1 MDSSVSDKVLMV
13 ASVCFFLL
21 KAGIG
26 QDVPAVCSQDRL
38 SVAVNSPSIGIDCS
52 NIQPGDTILW
62 TLQSLGEIS
71 TKITVSRCPPPPAN
85 CTLPLSS
92 KFTVTRRSDG
102 TSHMTIAGP
111 ILRENGGQQIK
122 CEPETKKG
130 DSKTA
135 EPLYNKVLDVYA
147 TATDLDSCSEV
158 KPYKEGDMW
167 FVGGRCD
174 FINTFSSL
182 GCYYCTWFEKINQT
196 RINKLQDTHVTVTE
210 GPEQTTNYTCSFKK
224 PLPSV
229 DGTYSYEVEIEHSQT
244 RAKPGQG
251 FPIRNPATP
260 THNCPPFVPEGNSVH
275 CTCTTKDPGLP
286 PREVKWAE
294 TSRTELIITEAPR
307 SLNGHVFTCTA
318 GGGPSVSYTLRV
330 AYGPD
335 EVYVATT
342 AHQTPTCIPIHVN
355 PVPQFQWT
363 RRDTGEVLGR
373 EQTLGIDVDDLEEDW
388 ILDCDVTNVENNG
401 RSTSASISMENI
413 LQDGNLTLVRPDTAE
428 PVSDRFGIGILIG
441 VVIILALAVV
451 MAIILVVILKIFP
464 KLRDAEAD
472 RGGRVAGSVQERG
485 SPEGASNYE
494 SLDQS
499 QRQTPSPYESL
510 RATGG
515 TQETTGGDEDTGP
528 LYANNEIFAEAPV
541 YANSYP
547 GERRMTPLEQ
557 LRLYAVSFGPLVHVK
572 LLLLVGTASDCEDP
586 TGLAGEQHS
595 YLTSPLGV
603 QQAGSGGDRQP
614 KRLKGYALLIRS
626 TYGALLVVFVRTPVV
641 LTELGVWGER
651 KRQFVFES
659 HKRERGG
666 GGGRGEDGEP
676 PDFLHQLEGEV
687 CTCGVCKN
695 TCHAPRHLPCLHSFC
710 TQCLDDYI
718 GKEVKE
724 SGRSYFPCP
733 TCRQPTDLPKN
744 ARLINKYGES
754 FPEDTFVSKLSEV
767 IGAYSDDKSCDLC
780 KRRGETSPA
789 LNWCMECYDAVCD
802 ACTTVHLHNTSTADH
817 VVISLAEMQKLSLE
831 NIMKRKRA
839 VPCSKHG
846 EPVKLYCV
854 DCKEPAC
861 VQCVAVS
868 HRKCDNCITVA
879 DAISAN
885 EEDMAEVVIRL
896 QSLPSEDLMS
906 GSSGDAVLEET
917 VRSSRERIKAI
928 SADIRQ
934 KVEASEKELL
944 AKLEE
949 THIML
954 KEKVTGKGG
963 PAKDHFKTLRAA
975 NDRMQFLLKYGS
987 DVEILQVYDS
997 IKDAMGKM
1005 EKTGSQNGV
1014 GDEGG
1019 EEGEDLMFR
1028 VNFMPD
1034 DAVKLFQRD
1043 YESLGHIQVEDCN
1056 SDDGLSSWGVT
1067 CTSRDE
1073 IIVVDCR
1080 NKRMQKFTSNGDL
1093 IDHIQISEE
1102 PRDVTSCGADDVA
1115 ITIMKKQI
1123 FVVTV
1128 SGEMALKKRIKTQ
1141 KQYDAISFSANVD
1154 NFLVSCLQET
1164 TVDVISQTGD
1174 VIKSFNVDPA
1184 GNPIFVDP
1192 RYLTFSHEG
1201 NYVITDVATNTVKCI
1216 SPDGLLL
1223 FSYQPSGAHVLRKP
1237 QGLCTDNIGNIFI
1250 ADYGN
1255 SRVQLI
1261 TNEGAFQRFV
1271 LARESGIHRPVAI
1284 HMTST
1289 NKLIVVQS
1297 DGMVKLRFSVT
1308 MFLSCPGVQLRMT
1321 REDEGPLQGDLLV
1334 PPLSCQHGEGPGWP
1348 ISCRVKG
1355 DVI

>member
-1 MDSSVSDKVLMV
+1 MWLTC
-13 ASVCFFLL
+13 ALH
-21 KAGIG
+21 AEE
-26 QDVPAVCSQDRL
+26 
-38 SVAVNSPSIGIDCS
+38 
-52 NIQPGDTILW
+52 PGW
-62 TLQSLGEIS
+62 
-71 TKITVSRCPPPPAN
+71 
-85 CTLPLSS
+85 
-92 KFTVTRRSDG
+92 
-102 TSHMTIAGP
+102 
-111 ILRENGGQQIK
+111 
-122 CEPETKKG
+122 
-130 DSKTA
+130 
-135 EPLYNKVLDVYA
+135 
-147 TATDLDSCSEV
+147 
-158 KPYKEGDMW
+158 
-167 FVGGRCD
+167 
-174 FINTFSSL
+174 
-182 GCYYCTWFEKINQT
+182 
-196 RINKLQDTHVTVTE
+196 
-210 GPEQTTNYTCSFKK
+210 
-224 PLPSV
+224 
-229 DGTYSYEVEIEHSQT
+229 
-244 RAKPGQG
+244 
-251 FPIRNPATP
+251 
-260 THNCPPFVPEGNSVH
+260 
-275 CTCTTKDPGLP
+275 
-286 PREVKWAE
+286 
-294 TSRTELIITEAPR
+294 
-307 SLNGHVFTCTA
+307 
-318 GGGPSVSYTLRV
+318 
-330 AYGPD
+330 
-335 EVYVATT
+335 
-342 AHQTPTCIPIHVN
+342 
-355 PVPQFQWT
+355 
-363 RRDTGEVLGR
+363 
-373 EQTLGIDVDDLEEDW
+373 
-388 ILDCDVTNVENNG
+388 
-401 RSTSASISMENI
+401 
-413 LQDGNLTLVRPDTAE
+413 
-428 PVSDRFGIGILIG
+428 
-441 VVIILALAVV
+441 
-451 MAIILVVILKIFP
+451 P
-464 KLRDAEAD
+464 K
-472 RGGRVAGSVQERG
+472 
-485 SPEGASNYE
+485 
-494 SLDQS
+494 
-499 QRQTPSPYESL
+499 
-510 RATGG
+510 
-515 TQETTGGDEDTGP
+515 
-528 LYANNEIFAEAPV
+528 
-541 YANSYP
+541 
-547 GERRMTPLEQ
+547 
-557 LRLYAVSFGPLVHVK
+557 
-572 LLLLVGTASDCEDP
+572 
-586 TGLAGEQHS
+586 
-595 YLTSPLGV
+595 
-603 QQAGSGGDRQP
+603 
-614 KRLKGYALLIRS
+614 
-626 TYGALLVVFVRTPVV
+626 VFVRTPVV

-651 KRQFVFES
+651 KRQFVF
-659 HKRERGG
+659 
-666 GGGRGEDGEP
+666 
-676 PDFLHQLEGEV
+676 
-687 CTCGVCKN
+687 
-695 TCHAPRHLPCLHSFC
+695 
-710 TQCLDDYI
+710 
-718 GKEVKE
+718 VKE

-906 GSSGDAVLEET
+906 GSSGDAVEVLEET

-987 DVEILQVYDS
+987 DVEILQLETAVTTTTTKTMMMTTGTMVVMLLVIMMMVMVVVVMMMMMSTTTVVYDS

-1201 NYVITDVATNTVKCI
+1201 NYVITDVATNTVKC
-1216 SPDGLLL
+1216 S
-1223 FSYQPSGAHVLRKP
+1223 
-1237 QGLCTDNIGNIFI
+1237 
-1250 ADYGN
+1250 
-1255 SRVQLI
+1255 
-1261 TNEGAFQRFV
+1261 
-1271 LARESGIHRPVAI
+1271 
-1284 HMTST
+1284 
-1289 NKLIVVQS
+1289 
-1297 DGMVKLRFSVT
+1297 
-1308 MFLSCPGVQLRMT
+1308 FLPERAEYTAL
-1321 REDEGPLQGDLLV
+1321 
-1334 PPLSCQHGEGPGWP
+1334 WP
-1348 ISCRVKG
+1348 FT
-1355 DVI
+1355 